1 MSASLYFFASAK
13 KIDEL
18 NIYRKQNKKN
28 RNKIHSKK
36 AIICA
41 TYSLSK
47 SKELT
52 VSHLHLKKGKA
63 KNAKRMR
70 SVQMPK
76 VTFTAVSFAAE
87 FAMTRMFYST
97 LEFGEPSEISHVLFF
112 HT

>member
-18 NIYRKQNKKN
+18 KIYIENKTKKN

-41 TYSLSK
+41 TYSLLK

-52 VSHLHLKKGKA
+52 VVTDTVSRLHLKKGKA

-76 VTFTAVSFAAE
+76 VTFYRGFIRS
-87 FAMTRMFYST
+87 R
-97 LEFGEPSEISHVLFF
+97 ICDD
-112 HT
+112 